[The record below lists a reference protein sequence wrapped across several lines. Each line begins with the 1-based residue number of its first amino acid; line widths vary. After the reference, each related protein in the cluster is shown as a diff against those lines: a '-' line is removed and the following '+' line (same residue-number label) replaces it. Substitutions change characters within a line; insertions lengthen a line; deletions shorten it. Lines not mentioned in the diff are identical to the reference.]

1 MSALNE
7 EILAPGEAT
16 DAEDVV
22 DERKRRLFG
31 RSTNSADSL
40 QQEIDEAQ
48 AVLDAQAL
56 SPVDIVADFIRQR
69 SLTGS
74 LVAHETFHQPP
85 YSISEQDLDEVMRHV
100 FDSEACSDISVC
112 QVRRNAITTDAEHV
126 DQLCQHV
133 RFGDGKGRL

>member
-112 QVRRNAITTDAEHV
+112 QVRRNAITTRRRA
-126 DQLCQHV
+126 C
-133 RFGDGKGRL
+133 RPTMPTCAFW